1 MILETIRWSML
12 IVTGLSAFSISVSA
26 LADSCGRLCD
36 PVWVHSAMVDD
47 VRNELDASQ
56 AKGMLHATG
65 KRFPD
70 VDEFNNAGAS
80 NDS

>member
-47 VRNELDASQ
+47 VRNELSRVNWEQ
-56 AKGMLHATG
+56 MSLT
-65 KRFPD
+65 FLIP
-70 VDEFNNAGAS
+70 
-80 NDS
+80 